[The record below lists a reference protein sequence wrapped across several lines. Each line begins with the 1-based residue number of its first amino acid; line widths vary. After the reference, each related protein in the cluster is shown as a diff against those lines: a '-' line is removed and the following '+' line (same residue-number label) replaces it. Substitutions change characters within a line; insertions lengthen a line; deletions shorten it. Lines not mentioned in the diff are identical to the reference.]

1 MSAPATRRAWTG
13 GNRTLVVLR
22 SCVLLLWYAAEQT
35 HAFSLQGRR
44 AVTQCNTILVGRRG
58 GGRNPYALE
67 EPHWVLESSI
77 GPNGDA
83 DDTNDNDN
91 PLSSL
96 DNVTSVTSATTA
108 GSSGGAVL
116 HNLELY
122 RNRSFVLERAL
133 QQKLQALHLSRQKL
147 LVLQDAAH
155 RVVQKHVAKAAAAEQ
170 VLTAPPVL
178 QPPPT
183 PVVDYTMELQ
193 QLQEQCQQLQL
204 QNEQW
209 KDQCQDL
216 TQEKALVETKLDAL
230 QTQYDRA
237 QTLLAAEQE
246 QWRARDQE
254 YSEMVLEWQSALQTS
269 RETAAQQ
276 REALLRE
283 LQNVHALLEQEQ
295 RRHQLAQDQLQVW
308 SETNESLQQL
318 VQELQTELESMAID
332 LAQTS
337 EVEPNGAKGSPQD
350 DENVALPSDDD
361 STKANN
367 DNGSSS
373 SSSSR
378 DDEDPVAVV
387 PEEEDA
393 MVIAQAAVA
402 ASLAREERLQHE
414 LDALRLSYDATL
426 QQLAESKVTT
436 LSEVPQP
443 PASSRMT
450 AMGLPSTTDTATTT
464 LEEESAVPDVGAMP
478 LDKSI
483 ESLPPEQSS
492 DEAHQPVASDTF
504 SRATAI
510 TTTTTT
516 NGAPTAPRGTSLPK
530 EQDTAAKVSPIRPS
544 SRAITLV
551 KGKVGSALR
560 FARTTTRDFGMP
572 ATRRALAPLVSSV
585 RDSRGWV
592 AMQRR
597 VVQPAQRNIL
607 ATWQRQMEWLGRF
620 RRHLWMW
627 IRQLWQSYL
636 GQWMQHIPIRI
647 VWRSSTTAATN
658 TLMSDS
664 SSND

>member
-1 MSAPATRRAWTG
+1 MSAPATRLRAWTG
-13 GNRTLVVLR
+13 GNRTLCVVLR
-22 SCVLLLWYAAEQT
+22 SCVILLWYAAEQT

-58 GGRNPYALE
+58 GGKNPYAWE
-67 EPHWVLESSI
+67 EPHRVLESSI

-83 DDTNDNDN
+83 DDTANDDDN

-96 DNVTSVTSATTA
+96 GTVTSVTPAATTA

-155 RVVQKHVAKAAAAEQ
+155 RVVQKHVAKAAAEQ
-170 VLTAPPVL
+170 VSTVPPML
-178 QPPPT
+178 PQPPPT

-193 QLQEQCQQLQL
+193 QLQEQCQELQL

-216 TQEKALVETKLDAL
+216 TQEKLLVETKLDAL

-283 LQNVHALLEQEQ
+283 LQTVHALLEQEQ

-318 VQELQTELESMAID
+318 VQELQTELESMVID
-332 LAQTS
+332 LAQTT
-337 EVEPNGAKGSPQD
+337 EVEPNGANGSPQD
-350 DENVALPSDDD
+350 DENVALPVDDD
-361 STKANN
+361 STKANI
-367 DNGSSS
+367 DNGSS

-378 DDEDPVAVV
+378 DDEDLVAVV

-402 ASLAREERLQHE
+402 ASLAREERLQQE
-414 LDALRLSYDATL
+414 LHALRLSYDTAL

-436 LSEVPQP
+436 LSEVQQP

-450 AMGLPSTTDTATTT
+450 AMGLPSTTESSDTATTT

-510 TTTTTT
+510 TTTT

-530 EQDTAAKVSPIRPS
+530 EQDTAAKVTPIRPS
-544 SRAITLV
+544 FRAITLV
-551 KGKVGSALR
+551 KGKVGTALR

-597 VVQPAQRNIL
+597 VVKPAQRNIL

-620 RRHLWMW
+620 RRYLWMW
-627 IRQLWQSYL
+627 TRQLWQSYL

-658 TLMSDS
+658 TSDVS
-664 SSND
+664 

>member
-1 MSAPATRRAWTG
+1 MSAPATRLRAWTG

-44 AVTQCNTILVGRRG
+44 TVTQSNTILVGRRG
-58 GGRNPYALE
+58 GGRNPYAWE

-83 DDTNDNDN
+83 DDTNDHDN

-96 DNVTSVTSATTA
+96 DTVTSVTPAATTA

-170 VLTAPPVL
+170 ASTVPPMP
-178 QPPPT
+178 QPPS

-193 QLQEQCQQLQL
+193 QLQEQCQQLQV

-216 TQEKALVETKLDAL
+216 TQEKLLVETKLDAL

-510 TTTTTT
+510 TTTT

-544 SRAITLV
+544 SRAITFV
-551 KGKVGSALR
+551 KGKVGTALR
-560 FARTTTRDFGMP
+560 FARTTTRDFCMP

-627 IRQLWQSYL
+627 TRQLWQSYL